1 MHPTTPLY
9 FKFSGGRVPKI
20 NRFWV
25 EELMLTANTPR
36 GLQVLPE
43 PPDAESEAGEAKLC
57 REFIFCTTLKA
68 TIEEIIETGRPSWIK
83 VNQGEGA
90 PRPAE
95 LLVGPTTAIA
105 LVAIPLE
112 E

>member
-1 MHPTTPLY
+1 MKRIHILY
-9 FKFSGGRVPKI
+9 D
-20 NRFWV
+20 
-25 EELMLTANTPR
+25 
-36 GLQVLPE
+36 GLQYSMGQE
-43 PPDAESEAGEAKLC
+43 DYEG
-57 REFIFCTTLKA
+57 LKA
-68 TIEEIIETGRPSWIK
+68 TIEEIIETGRPTWIT
-83 VNQGEGA
+83 VNQGEGS